1 MRVLA
6 PYRRVLSEPG
16 AWQFSTA
23 GVLARLP
30 LSMVAISIVLM
41 VTALY
46 DSYALAGRVSAVFAV
61 SQALCAP
68 QLAKLVDWYGQ
79 AKVMRPSLAVA
90 ITALA
95 VLALAGWQHSPE
107 AVLYLTAALG
117 GATAGSMGS
126 MVRARWTRI
135 LADPGRIHTAF
146 SLESALDELV
156 FVVGPVLATF
166 LATSVHPVGG
176 LLVAVAAS
184 GIGGFWLLSQR
195 ATEPA
200 PSGRPDRA
208 GRRSVIRRGGMVT
221 VVLVFVSVGVIF
233 GGLDVVT
240 IAFAEERGVRSFA
253 GVLLGIAACGSLLSG
268 LAYGARTFA
277 SPLWKRFVVG
287 ALVLAAGVS
296 VFLAIDTVPVLAVVM
311 FVVGLAIS
319 PTIITGNALV
329 QSMVPPARLTEGL
342 AWASTSIGVGFAGGM
357 SLAGEVIERAG
368 ASAGYVVML
377 AAGWTGVLIAV
388 IGARVLR
395 AQAQAAR
402 TSSSVD

>member
-1 MRVLA
+1 VAVLA
-6 PYRRVLSEPG
+6 PYRRVLSKPG
-16 AWQFSTA
+16 AWQFSAA

-41 VTALY
+41 VTSLY
-46 DSYALAGRVSAVFAV
+46 DSYALAGRVSAVYAV

-68 QLAKLVDWYGQ
+68 QLAKLVDWFGQ
-79 AKVMRPSLAVA
+79 SRVMRKSLAVA
-90 ITALA
+90 LTALV
-95 VLALAGWQHSPE
+95 VLAVAGWQRAPE
-107 AVLYLTAALG
+107 AVLYVTAALG
-117 GATAGSMGS
+117 GAMAGSMGS

-135 LADPGRIHTAF
+135 LSEPREIHTAF

-156 FVVGPVLATF
+156 FVVGPVMATF

-200 PSGRPDRA
+200 ASGRPDRG
-208 GRRSVIRRGGMVT
+208 GRRSVIRRGGMIT
-221 VVLVFVSVGVIF
+221 VVLVFISVGVIF
-233 GGLDVVT
+233 GGLDVAT
-240 IAFAEERGVRSFA
+240 IAFVEERGVRSFA
-253 GVLLGIAACGSLLSG
+253 GVLLGVLACGSLLSG
-268 LAYGARTFA
+268 LAYGARNFV

-287 ALVLAAGVS
+287 MLLLAGGVS
-296 VFLAIDTVPVLAVVM
+296 VFLLIDTVPVLAVVM

-329 QSMVPPARLTEGL
+329 QSMVPANRLTEGL
-342 AWASTSIGVGFAGGM
+342 AWASTSIGVGFASGM
-357 SLAGEVIERAG
+357 SMTGEVIERAG
-368 ASAGYVVML
+368 ADAGYVVMV
-377 AAGWTGVLIAV
+377 AAGWVGVLIALL
-388 IGARVLR
+388 GARVLR